1 MEILYLGLG
10 IFLVWLVRTL
20 HKIRARDQEES
31 DKKIA
36 FAKWAKEQQHPEI
49 VSMVQTFMREGR
61 FKTWEEAAIYA
72 ERTLNTP
79 SPEPRSNSHANDTEG
94 TPS

>member
-1 MEILYLGLG
+1 MEIIYIGVG

-20 HKIRARDQEES
+20 HNIRRREQEEE

-36 FAKWAKEQQHPEI
+36 FAKWAKDQQDLHI
-49 VSMVQTFMREGR
+49 VSMVQSFMSEGR

-72 ERTLNTP
+72 EQALNTP
-79 SPEPRSNSHANDTEG
+79 SPDSCFNSHANDTEG

>member
-1 MEILYLGLG
+1 MVTIYICLG
-10 IFLVWLVRTL
+10 IFLVLLVRTL
-20 HKIRARDQEES
+20 HKIRGRDQEEE

-36 FAKWAKEQQHPEI
+36 FAKWAKEQHDPQI
-49 VSMVQTFMREGR
+49 VSIVQNFMNEGR

-79 SPEPRSNSHANDTEG
+79 SPESCSNSHANDTEG

>member
-1 MEILYLGLG
+1 MEIIYIAVG

-20 HKIRARDQEES
+20 HKIRVRDQEES

-49 VSMVQTFMREGR
+49 VSMVRNLMSEGR

-72 ERTLNTP
+72 ERVLKTP
-79 SPEPRSNSHANDTEG
+79 SAEPRSSSHANDTEG